1 VATVTYVKPRVG
13 SEPAG
18 FFLQGEQFWE
28 AIFVAVDPASL
39 APPPALGDR
48 VSFDVTAT
56 ANVDGMLRI
65 TGLTAWQIASRGHP
79 VAPLVDPMLDPS
91 VTTYPM
97 YWESALVSLSG
108 RVEAFSSLGN
118 GFVAAPV
125 ETAAWGPA
133 SSVQLRI
140 PEALQ
145 QSLDL
150 SANCVVALTA
160 GPFWL
165 SGTTGYPTA
174 YAAGDFA
181 TVTCPAPTLL
191 RATATS
197 SREVV
202 LEFDRRLDPGT
213 VQSDGSQ
220 FAISPALA
228 VIAAAASG
236 SQVTLTTATQGAGT
250 GYTVSVA
257 AAVADTHGTPLG
269 LPSSAPFVGSP

>member
-91 VTTYPM
+91 VTTNPM

-145 QSLDL
+145 RSLDL
-150 SANCVVALTA
+150 SANCVVALT
-160 GPFWL
+160 GPFWV
-165 SGTTGYPTA
+165 SGTIGFPTA

-181 TVTCPAPTLL
+181 AVTCPAPTILG
-191 RATATS
+191 ASATS
-197 SREVV
+197 PGQVV
-202 LEFDRRLDPGT
+202 LDFDRLLDPAS
-213 VQSDGSQ
+213 VQPDGSQ
-220 FAISPALA
+220 FAIAPALP
-228 VIAAAASG
+228 VTGAAATG
-236 SQVTLTTATQGAGT
+236 RRVIVRTANQTAGT
-250 GYTVSVA
+250 RYTVTVA
-257 AAVADTHGTPLG
+257 PSIVDIHGTPLG
-269 LPSSAPFVGSP
+269 TPSSATFVGSPE